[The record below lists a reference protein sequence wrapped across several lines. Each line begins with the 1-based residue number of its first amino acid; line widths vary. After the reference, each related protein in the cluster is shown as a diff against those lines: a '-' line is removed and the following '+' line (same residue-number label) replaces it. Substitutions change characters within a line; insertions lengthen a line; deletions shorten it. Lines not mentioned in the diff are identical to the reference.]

1 MGGKKEKLLVPY
13 HSAKKVKTMRTRKV
27 KVTVL
32 KEDTGYSAIALIG
45 DDFVGTEAESFE
57 ELKTNMI
64 EALNFAYEELKIEYS
79 LNDIRFEFDLQ
90 SFFDFYK
97 VINAKAL
104 SERIGMNQS
113 LLAQYIR
120 GIKKPS
126 PAQTRRILH
135 GVQQIGR
142 ELTEVRFLL

>member
-1 MGGKKEKLLVPY
+1 
-13 HSAKKVKTMRTRKV
+13 MRKRKI

-32 KEDTGYSAIALIG
+32 KEDIGYRAITLVG
-45 DDFVGTEAESFE
+45 NDFVGTEADAFE
-57 ELKTNMI
+57 GLKTNMI
-64 EALNFAYEELKIEYS
+64 EALNLANEEIEYTLS
-79 LNDIRFEFDLQ
+79 DIQFEFDLE
-90 SFFDFYK
+90 SFFEFYK

-113 LLAQYIR
+113 LLAQYIK

-126 PAQTRRILH
+126 PTQTKRILK
-135 GVQQIGR
+135 GIQEIGR

>member
-1 MGGKKEKLLVPY
+1 MKTTEG
-13 HSAKKVKTMRTRKV
+13 AKMATRNKP
-27 KVTVL
+27 KIIVTIV
-32 KEDTGYSAIALIG
+32 KEDTGYSASALVKNRSIH
-45 DDFVGTEAESFE
+45 TEGETFD
-57 ELKTNMI
+57 
-64 EALNFAYEELKIEYS
+64 ELKINILEAVNLSFEGSGFVYS
-79 LNDIRFEFDLQ
+79 IDEIKLTFDMG

-113 LLAQYIR
+113 LLAQYIK

-126 PAQTRRILH
+126 PVQAKRILK

-142 ELTEVRFLL
+142 ELTEASFII

>member
-1 MGGKKEKLLVPY
+1 MKTTSDKPKIKL
-13 HSAKKVKTMRTRKV
+13 KII
-27 KVTVL
+27 
-32 KEDTGYSAIALIG
+32 KEDVGYTAIGKWENRGLVTCG
-45 DDFVGTEAESFE
+45 DDWKELEFMIIDMLNLVFEDLEYTYSITE
-57 ELKTNMI
+57 I
-64 EALNFAYEELKIEYS
+64 EFSY
-79 LNDIRFEFDLQ
+79 DIH

-113 LLAQYIR
+113 LLSQYIN

-126 PAQTRRILH
+126 VTQTQKIIK

-142 ELTEVRFLL
+142 ELSEINIFS

>member
-1 MGGKKEKLLVPY
+1 MKK
-13 HSAKKVKTMRTRKV
+13 RKI

-45 DDFVGTEAESFE
+45 DDFIGTEAQTFE
-57 ELKTNMI
+57 ELKSNMM
-64 EALNFAYEELKIEYS
+64 EALNFAYEELEIEYT
-79 LNDIRFEFDLQ
+79 LNDIQFEFDLE
-90 SFFDFYK
+90 SFFAFYK

-113 LLAQYIR
+113 LLAQYIK

-126 PAQTRRILH
+126 PAQTKRILN

>member
-1 MGGKKEKLLVPY
+1 MKKRKI
-13 HSAKKVKTMRTRKV
+13 KVIV
-27 KVTVL
+27 I
-32 KEDTGYSAIALIG
+32 KEDLGYSASANIG
-45 DDFVGTEAESFE
+45 NNFVATEADSFE
-57 ELKTNMI
+57 DLKFRMI
-64 EALNFAYEELKIEYS
+64 EALRFTFEDTGVKYT
-79 LNDIRFEFDLQ
+79 LNDLAFEFDLE

-104 SERIGMNQS
+104 SQRIGMNQS
-113 LLAQYIR
+113 LLAQYIK

-126 PAQTRRILH
+126 PAQTKRILD

>member
-1 MGGKKEKLLVPY
+1 MKKPKI
-13 HSAKKVKTMRTRKV
+13 KM
-27 KVTVL
+27 TVV
-32 KEDTGYSAIALIG
+32 KEDIGYSAHTKVA
-45 DDFVGTEAESFE
+45 DDFIGTQGDNFD
-57 ELKTNMI
+57 ELKTMI
-64 EALNFAYEELKIEYS
+64 LDAVNLSFEDKGFVYTIDEIEFIY
-79 LNDIRFEFDLQ
+79 DLE

-113 LLAQYIR
+113 LLAQYIK

-126 PAQTRRILH
+126 ASQTKRILQ

-142 ELTEVRFLL
+142 ELSEVRFLL

>member
-1 MGGKKEKLLVPY
+1 MRKRKANVIVIKEGV
-13 HSAKKVKTMRTRKV
+13 
-27 KVTVL
+27 
-32 KEDTGYSAIALIG
+32 GYSATSTI
-45 DDFVGTEAESFE
+45 DSRFVATEADTFE
-57 ELKTNMI
+57 DLKAGML
-64 EALNFAYEELKIEYS
+64 EALNYTFEEVDIEYT
-79 LNDIRFEFDLQ
+79 LNDIRFEFDLE
-90 SFFDFYK
+90 SFFDFYR

-113 LLAQYIR
+113 LLAQYIK

-126 PAQTRRILH
+126 PAQTKRILK

>member
-1 MGGKKEKLLVPY
+1 MRRKKIRVI
-13 HSAKKVKTMRTRKV
+13 
-27 KVTVL
+27 VL
-32 KEDTGYSAIALIG
+32 KEDIGYSATSSIGKNFIA
-45 DDFVGTEAESFE
+45 TEAD
-57 ELKTNMI
+57 N
-64 EALNFAYEELKIEYS
+64 YEELKIGMLEA
-79 LNDIRFEFDLQ
+79 LNFTFEEDDIIITEDDLSFDFDLE
-90 SFFDFYK
+90 SFFDFYR

-113 LLAQYIR
+113 LLAQYIK

-126 PAQTRRILH
+126 PAQTKRILK

>member
-1 MGGKKEKLLVPY
+1 
-13 HSAKKVKTMRTRKV
+13 MRTRKV

-32 KEDTGYSAIALIG
+32 KEDTGYSAVTLI
-45 DDFVGTEAESFE
+45 DDNFVGTEAESFE
-57 ELKTNMI
+57 ELKTNII
-64 EALNFAYEELKIEYS
+64 EALNLAYEELEIEYTLS
-79 LNDIRFEFDLQ
+79 DIQFEYDLE
-90 SFFDFYK
+90 SFFHFYK

-113 LLAQYIR
+113 LLAQYIK

-142 ELTEVRFLL
+142 ELTEVKFLL

>member
-1 MGGKKEKLLVPY
+1 
-13 HSAKKVKTMRTRKV
+13 MRKRKI

-32 KEDTGYSAIALIG
+32 KEDIGYSAIALIG
-45 DDFVGTEAESFE
+45 DDFVGTQADTFD
-57 ELKTNMI
+57 ELKTNLI
-64 EALNFAYEELKIEYS
+64 EALNLAYEELEIEHS
-79 LNDIRFEFDLQ
+79 LNDLQFEFDLE

-113 LLAQYIR
+113 LLAQYIK

-126 PAQTRRILH
+126 PTQTKRILK

>member
-1 MGGKKEKLLVPY
+1 MKKPKIKLKVI
-13 HSAKKVKTMRTRKV
+13 KK
-27 KVTVL
+27 
-32 KEDTGYSAIALIG
+32 DTGYSAYSKVGENLIASQG
-45 DDFVGTEAESFE
+45 ETFE
-57 ELKTNMI
+57 ELKDMI
-64 EALNFAYEELKIEYS
+64 LDAVNLTFEDRQFVYTENELQ
-79 LNDIRFEFDLQ
+79 FEFDLE

-113 LLAQYIR
+113 LLSQYIK

-126 PAQTRRILH
+126 ASQTKRILN

-142 ELTEVRFLL
+142 ELSEVRFLL